1 MFFFSAN
8 CQIYRGDFDPLE
20 AFAGLTFGLKGS
32 LAVLAIAGSPVVVV
46 DLAIGGSPAVVVDLA
61 TKGNQQVLVVPWADL
76 GTLGVAMAHKI
87 LPKCWISW
95 GADAMSIQDFQA
107 GSTMASSSITVAY
120 CSYLASKI
128 TKRQTLMRSHKKESS
143 STFFFSLPLHSDFF

>member
-20 AFAGLTFGLKGS
+20 AFAGLTFDLEGS
-32 LAVLAIAGSPVVVV
+32 HAVLAIAGSPAVVV
-46 DLAIGGSPAVVVDLA
+46 DLAIGGSPAVDVDLA

-87 LPKCWISW
+87 LLKCWISW
-95 GADAMSIQDFQA
+95 GADAMSIQHFQA
-107 GSTMASSSITVAY
+107 DSTMVSSPIMVAY
-120 CSYLASKI
+120 CAYLASKI
-128 TKRQTLMRSHKKESS
+128 TKRQT
-143 STFFFSLPLHSDFF
+143 